1 MEYFLQSH
9 SCEFPPKLSF
19 LKWNFIFFF
28 LFVCMHVSTYVE
40 IGLQLSVFSFHHVG
54 LHYRTT
60 YVVRIRAKCF
70 ICWTITYAPNLIF
83 KYLIPGPAVSPFL
96 STKRLMAKMLSLT
109 SSCYDVFLSPKKVD
123 QATIHWSPCNQKPK
137 QIFPPSHLLLDI
149 CHSKQSPTNTNIN
162 MPTSSQGRILL
173 VMFEILKKYVFLDLE
188 DGTAVYLLGLGS
200 SLSPGGLMLLVLS
213 KSGLFHFMPLSFFQ
227 HN

>member
-1 MEYFLQSH
+1 
-9 SCEFPPKLSF
+9 
-19 LKWNFIFFF
+19 
-28 LFVCMHVSTYVE
+28 MHVSTYVE

-96 STKRLMAKMLSLT
+96 FTKRLMAKMLSLT
-109 SSCYDVFLSPKKVD
+109 SSCYGVFLSPKKVD

-173 VMFEILKKYVFLDLE
+173 VMFEILKYVFLDLE
-188 DGTAVYLLGLGS
+188 EGTAVYLLGLGS
-200 SLSPGGLMLLVLS
+200 FLSPGGLTLLVFS
-213 KSGLFHFMPLSFFQ
+213 KSGLSHFMPLSFSQ